1 MRLLGCLVYRREN
14 GGDEIRLKG
23 LATLERLLPGIEP
36 ANGDCAD
43 LLPRLPPADLI
54 LPSPPDV
61 NLRKYGGYN
70 GTFDFDAVA
79 AACIANLAPGDV
91 PVWVI
96 GDKRRAIA
104 TELYRIRF

>member
-1 MRLLGCLVYRREN
+1 MYRRGN

-23 LATLERLLPGIEP
+23 LAILERLLPGIEP
-36 ANGDCAD
+36 ANGGCANR
-43 LLPRLPPADLI
+43 LPGLPPADLI

-70 GTFDFDAVA
+70 RAFDFDAVA
-79 AACIANLAPGDV
+79 AAGIANLAPGGV